1 MKHKLLLLAW
11 IIAITTTSGSGCKKN
26 KLSELEKLPPAT
38 QTGAKT
44 FGCLV
49 NGKAWIPAKEDWF
62 STSAL
67 RFYYYTDNGGQFA
80 INAEYQNSP
89 QNRNEAVVMGCDS
102 ILSKNIYVLKNNST
116 NIARVLFRNTKNFST
131 CRSVSSM
138 DNDAETTGIIK
149 ITKLDLINGI
159 VSGTF
164 EFTIKKP
171 GCETITITHGRFD
184 AKL

>member
-26 KLSELEKLPPAT
+26 KLTELEKLPPAT
-38 QTGAKT
+38 QSGAKT

-67 RFYYYTDNGGQFA
+67 RFYYDNINGGEFS
-80 INAEYQNSP
+80 IRAEYQNSS
-89 QNRNEAVVMGCDS
+89 QNRDDYIGIGVDS
-102 ILSKNIYVLKNNST
+102 ILHKKTYVTNTDSLNMGLNYSNHKITSICRTYLPNDSLVKSKGEIMITRFDLT
-116 NIARVLFRNTKNFST
+116 N
-131 CRSVSSM
+131 
-138 DNDAETTGIIK
+138 GII
-149 ITKLDLINGI
+149 
-159 VSGTF
+159 SGTF
-164 EFTIKKP
+164 EFSLSKS